1 MLENQ
6 LVISTLLIEP
16 DLHMDRIE
24 IVARETKIKNI
35 KRKQIQ
41 INVKMGSN
49 GFLLQEETKRID
61 ERLSLLKAESQWNN
75 LKLFLV
81 KMSKKYYNESFFL
94 TELSNVCTKL
104 EQLEEAYEYSRKAF
118 ELNSADY
125 LVKYNYIF
133 ALLNLDRLDEAFVII
148 KQIKRVSTI
157 HIAYSKSGEG
167 LKWAKSIKNDTKYLE
182 GVYYLKKG
190 LLAKAQ
196 KCFTLHLRNRRRGI
210 YSDFTKRQVMKKINE
225 CLHHPKPWG

>member
-1 MLENQ
+1 
-6 LVISTLLIEP
+6 
-16 DLHMDRIE
+16 
-24 IVARETKIKNI
+24 
-35 KRKQIQ
+35 
-41 INVKMGSN
+41 MGSN

-61 ERLSLLKAESQWNN
+61 ERLSLLKAESQWDN

-148 KQIKRVSTI
+148 KQIKR
-157 HIAYSKSGEG
+157 G
-167 LKWAKSIKNDTKYLE
+167 
-182 GVYYLKKG
+182 
-190 LLAKAQ
+190 
-196 KCFTLHLRNRRRGI
+196 
-210 YSDFTKRQVMKKINE
+210 
-225 CLHHPKPWG
+225 